1 MSESQIALNNNRKR
15 QLGRVLEVMPT
26 QGKQLLAQIG
36 ETYKDGAL
44 DKKAKHL
51 MGLAIALGVG
61 CQNCVLFHV
70 EAALE
75 SGATKEEFLETI
87 SVVTSMRGT
96 TGVAESLRV
105 IQFLDELG
113 RL

>member
-1 MSESQIALNNNRKR
+1 MSESQIDLNNNRKK
-15 QLGRVLEVMPT
+15 QLGRVIELMPE
-26 QGKQLLAQIG
+26 QGKQLLEQVG
-36 ETYKDGAL
+36 ETYKDGAI
-44 DKKAKHL
+44 DKKSKHL
-51 MGLAIALGVG
+51 MALAIALGAG
-61 CQNCVLFHV
+61 CHNCVLFHS

-113 RL
+113 KL